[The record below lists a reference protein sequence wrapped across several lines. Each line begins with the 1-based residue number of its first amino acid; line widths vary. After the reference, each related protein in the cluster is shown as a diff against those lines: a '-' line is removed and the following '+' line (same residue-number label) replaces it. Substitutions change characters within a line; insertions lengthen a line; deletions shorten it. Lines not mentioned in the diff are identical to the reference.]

1 MNDAN
6 QNSETIDETVVG
18 AENVETTNPESSSS
32 ESSADT
38 SASVEENLTETV
50 LDAQEVESLKV
61 ALNQAQDKNL
71 RLHAEFDNYRR
82 RTAKEQLDIIETANG
97 KLLGKLS
104 EVLDNFD
111 RAFAAEN
118 KGSAENFE
126 KGISLIYE
134 QFRKVLA
141 DSGLEVI
148 DPIDQEFDP
157 NSSEA
162 FMKQPSDT
170 IPENHVV
177 TVFQKGYKL
186 KNKILKTAKVI
197 VSAGK

>member
-1 MNDAN
+1 MSELN
-6 QNSETIDETVVG
+6 QNTTADEPLQSQVTTPEAVEDSASEPQSDEVP
-18 AENVETTNPESSSS
+18 ENASVQVIEELRTALAQS
-32 ESSADT
+32 ESREKDI
-38 SASVEENLTETV
+38 
-50 LDAQEVESLKV
+50 
-61 ALNQAQDKNL
+61 QDKHL

-82 RTAKEQLDIIETANG
+82 RTAKEHLELIETANG

-111 RAFAAEN
+111 RAFAVEN
-118 KGSAENFE
+118 KGTVESFE
-126 KGISLIYE
+126 KGMTMIYD
-134 QFRKVLA
+134 QFKKVLS
-141 DSGLEVI
+141 DSGLEVLN
-148 DPIDQEFDP
+148 PVGEEFDP
-157 NSSEA
+157 NCQEA
-162 FMKQPSDT
+162 FMRQASET

>member
-1 MNDAN
+1 MSELN
-6 QNSETIDETVVG
+6 QNTNADETLQTQTPAPEAEIPSSEPRADEVPENATVQVIDELRTALSQ
-18 AENVETTNPESSSS
+18 AEAREK
-32 ESSADT
+32 DI
-38 SASVEENLTETV
+38 
-50 LDAQEVESLKV
+50 
-61 ALNQAQDKNL
+61 QDKHI

-97 KLLGKLS
+97 KLLSKLS

-111 RAFAAEN
+111 RAFAVEN
-118 KGSAENFE
+118 KGTVESFE
-126 KGISLIYE
+126 KGMGMIHD
-134 QFRKVLA
+134 QFRKVLSDA
-141 DSGLEVI
+141 GLEVLN
-148 DPIDQEFDP
+148 PVGEEFDP
-157 NSSEA
+157 NSQEA
-162 FMKQPSDT
+162 FMRQASET

>member
-6 QNSETIDETVVG
+6 QNSEKVDETVVG

-38 SASVEENLTETV
+38 STAVEENLTETV
-50 LDAQEVESLKV
+50 LDAQEVETLKS

-82 RTAKEQLDIIETANG
+82 RTAKEQLEIIETANG

-111 RAFAAEN
+111 RAFASEN

-134 QFRKVLA
+134 QFRKVLS

-148 DPIDQEFDP
+148 DPVGQEFDP

-170 IPENHVV
+170 VPENHVV

>member
-6 QNSETIDETVVG
+6 QNSEKVDETVVG
-18 AENVETTNPESSSS
+18 TENLETATPESSAA
-32 ESSADT
+32 EPSADT
-38 SASVEENLTETV
+38 SASVDENLTETV
-50 LDAQEVESLKV
+50 LDAQEVEALKS

-82 RTAKEQLDIIETANG
+82 RTAKEQLEIIETANG

-134 QFRKVLA
+134 QFRKVLS

-148 DPIDQEFDP
+148 DPVGQEFDP

-170 IPENHVV
+170 VPENHVV